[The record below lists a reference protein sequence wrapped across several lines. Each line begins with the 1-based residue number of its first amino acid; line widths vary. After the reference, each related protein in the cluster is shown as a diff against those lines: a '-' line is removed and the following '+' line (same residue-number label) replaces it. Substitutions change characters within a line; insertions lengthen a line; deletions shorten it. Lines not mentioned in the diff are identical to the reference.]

1 VHTAVKRSN
10 IIEDEHTFLILD
22 KRLQGIPWESIPILR
37 GRAVSRIPSLSFL
50 VDRLHLASVS
60 GKSVITTK
68 NQAIDRV
75 SVDPTKVYYL
85 LNPEGDLKRTEE
97 TFTPW
102 LKSMNRVGWAGIIG
116 RHPAEFELKDALNRR
131 DLFMCV
137 IAAEVFST
145 FTDHDIDTLAM
156 EEPSSIFEVA
166 RYALYCAVPLPCC
179 GAVPLVPWRKLG
191 ISIAPGLH
199 ITIFLVDGEFLNHC

>member
-10 IIEDEHTFLILD
+10 IIKDEHTFLILD
-22 KRLQGIPWESIPILR
+22 KRLQGIPWESTPILR
-37 GRAVSRIPSLSFL
+37 GRAVSRIPSASFL
-50 VDRLHLASVS
+50 LDRLHLASVS
-60 GKSVITTK
+60 EKSVITTK
-68 NQAIDRV
+68 NQAIDRM

-102 LKSMNRVGWAGIIG
+102 LKSMNKVGWTGIIG

-137 IAAEVFST
+137 TAAKVFSA
-145 FTDHDIDTLAM
+145 FTNYDVDTLAM
-156 EEPSSIFEVA
+156 EGLSSIFEVA
-166 RYALYCAVPLPCC
+166 RYALYCAVALLCC
-179 GAVPLVPWRKLG
+179 GAVPLVRWRKPG
-191 ISIAPGLH
+191 ISIALGLR
-199 ITIFLVDGEFLNHC
+199 ITIFLVDGEYLHHC